1 MSQTMVAPS
10 STHRKMTDTTTAF
23 DAFTA
28 ALDPQLSDEVVSL
41 KHAGA
46 DEVFAYAMST
56 ALRDFMTATSASG
69 VGEEHRTAALMGFI
83 GTSLGVFSLLAR
95 LSGVEGETRLLWHA
109 ANRRSSK
116 LAGKGESET
125 GGDFGI
131 AVPSPSPGSD
141 LVRLSFFQAK
151 NRSDNGRIDL
161 RRQSRGSGLSETEEH
176 NSNARV
182 LRWLGDGP
190 PANVSAAHDHQ
201 IYKLAVTQEHGRAA
215 AQNDLGRDWVH
226 YVIWSGGDPVQI
238 SLEQVRSALARAT
251 LQPGP
256 QNAFVGWLGK
266 ADQLKIPP
274 VEFTKHLARALTPA
288 HAGWIELP
296 LEQAKNV
303 VGQFVELGAD
313 WYTIDTEQG
322 GVAQQLTLNH
332 PLIDQ
337 PERIG
342 TASHAVTSDL
352 ELMAAP
358 HQEPEPV
365 YRPS

>member
-1 MSQTMVAPS
+1 
-10 STHRKMTDTTTAF
+10 MTDTTTAF
-23 DAFTA
+23 EAFTA
-28 ALDPQLSDEVVSL
+28 ALDPQLSEEVLSL

-46 DEVFAYAMST
+46 DEVFAYALST
-56 ALRDFMTATSASG
+56 AVRDFLSATQVVG
-69 VGEEHRTAALMGFI
+69 VGEEHRTSALMGFI
-83 GTSLGVFSLLAR
+83 GTSLGVFNLLAR
-95 LSGVEGETRLLWHA
+95 LSGVEGETQLLWHA

-131 AVPSPSPGSD
+131 AVPWPWPGSG
-141 LVRLSFFQAK
+141 LLRLSFFQAK
-151 NRSDNGRIDL
+151 NRTDNGKIDL
-161 RRQSRGSGLSETEEH
+161 RRHARSSSLSEMQEQIAK
-176 NSNARV
+176 ARV
-182 LRWLGDGP
+182 LGWLQNGELSDRSE
-190 PANVSAAHDHQ
+190 VQDHQ
-201 IYKLAVTQEHGRAA
+201 IYKMAVTQELGRVA
-215 AQNDLGRDWVH
+215 AQSELGRDWVH
-226 YVIWSGGDPVQI
+226 YVIWSGGDPVQF
-238 SLEQVRSALARAT
+238 SLEQVRSALSMAVLR
-251 LQPGP
+251 PG
-256 QNAFVGWLGK
+256 QLNDFVGWLGK
-266 ADQLKIPP
+266 AHLLAIPQIK
-274 VEFTKHLARALTPA
+274 FTEHLASAFTPA

-296 LEQAKNV
+296 LAQAKDV

-358 HQEPEPV
+358 HQERGFV
-365 YRPS
+365 YRPG